1 MGIMVGARSGI
12 GGMPVGVLD
21 RRRGLN
27 GPAGADCRRN
37 GGWGR
42 VSEETVEA
50 MERAPRVVVVV
61 VLCGDA

>member
-1 MGIMVGARSGI
+1 
-12 GGMPVGVLD
+12 MPVGVLD

-50 MERAPRVVVVV
+50 MERAPRVVVGV